1 MKALEGVQVIDFTQ
15 LLPGPAAT
23 RLFADFGAEVIKIE
37 PPGGE
42 STRRIG
48 PFSQGQSAV
57 FTELNRGKKSVIADL
72 RNEGDRARVMA
83 LCASADVVIEGFR
96 PGVMQRLG
104 LGFDELSKRNP
115 RLIYV
120 AVTGFG
126 QAGEHALRAAHDIN
140 YLALTG
146 VLDLI
151 GVADG
156 PPVIP
161 GCQAG
166 DITGALHAVIGTLLA
181 MVVREKTGRGQF
193 VDVSIA
199 HAAASLMAIPRAVL
213 GAGQPPRRGNELLS
227 GRYACYGLYATA
239 DGRWVAVGALEPKF
253 WSALCVLLGCEDLIP
268 HQFDEG
274 DQRLRAIARLRA
286 IFCTRT
292 GAEWEELCRGKDVCV
307 TPVLTLAEALG
318 WMGETSM
325 PRLSQTPAA
334 PGLRAPTA
342 GEHTTELFGSGYEGS
357 SSPR

>member
-1 MKALEGVQVIDFTQ
+1 
-15 LLPGPAAT
+15 
-23 RLFADFGAEVIKIE
+23 
-37 PPGGE
+37 
-42 STRRIG
+42 
-48 PFSQGQSAV
+48 
-57 FTELNRGKKSVIADL
+57 L

-96 PGVMQRLG
+96 PGVMPRLG

-120 AVTGFG
+120 AVSGFG

-156 PPVIP
+156 PPVVP
-161 GCQAG
+161 GFQAG

-181 MVVREKTGRGQF
+181 IVAREKTGRGQF
-193 VDVSIA
+193 VDISIA

-213 GAGQPPRRGNELLS
+213 GAGQLPRRGNELLS
-227 GRYACYGLYATA
+227 GRYACYGLYSTA

-274 DQRLRAIARLRA
+274 NQRLAAIARLRA

-292 GAEWEELCRGKDVCV
+292 CTEWEELCRGKDVCV

-318 WMGETSM
+318 WMGKAST
-325 PRLSQTPAA
+325 PRLSQTPAS
-334 PGLRAPTA
+334 PGPCAPTA
-342 GEHTTELFGSGYEGS
+342 GEHTAELFRSGYKGS
-357 SSPR
+357 SFPR

>member
-1 MKALEGVQVIDFTQ
+1 MKALEGLQVIDFTQ

-23 RLFADFGAEVIKIE
+23 RLLADFGADVIKIE

-42 STRRIG
+42 ATRRTG
-48 PFSQGQSAV
+48 PLSEGENAI
-57 FTELNRGKKSVIADL
+57 FTELNRGKKSVIANL
-72 RNEGDRARVMA
+72 RDEKDRACVMD

-104 LGFDELSKRNP
+104 LGFEELTKRNP

-151 GVADG
+151 GAADG

-161 GCQAG
+161 GFQAG
-166 DITGALHAVIGTLLA
+166 DIIGALHAVIGTLLA
-181 MVVREKTGRGQF
+181 IVALKKTGRGQL

-199 HAAASLMAIPRAVL
+199 HSSASLMAIPRAIL
-213 GAGQPPRRGNELLS
+213 GAGRPPQRGNELLS
-227 GRYACYGLYATA
+227 GRYACYGLYSTA
-239 DGRWVAVGALEPKF
+239 DGRWVSVGALEPKF

-274 DQRLRAIARLRA
+274 DQRVAAIARLRT
-286 IFCTRT
+286 IFSSRT
-292 GAEWEELCRGKDVCV
+292 AAEWEALCRGRDVCV
-307 TPVLTLAEALG
+307 APVLTLSEALG
-318 WMGETSM
+318 WMGEASM

-342 GEHTTELFGSGYEGS
+342 GEHTAELFGSDC
-357 SSPR
+357 

>member
-15 LLPGPAAT
+15 LLPGPTAT
-23 RLFADFGAEVIKIE
+23 RLFADFGADVTKIE

-42 STRRIG
+42 AARRLG
-48 PFSQGQSAV
+48 PLSGDQGAV
-57 FTELNRGKKSVIADL
+57 FTELNRGKRSVIADL
-72 RNEGDRARVMA
+72 RSERDLARVMA
-83 LCASADVVIEGFR
+83 LCASADVIIEGFR

-104 LGFDELSKRNP
+104 LGFDELTRRNP

-120 AVTGFG
+120 ALTGFG
-126 QAGEHALRAAHDIN
+126 QAGEYALRAAHDIN

-146 VLDLI
+146 GLDLI

-161 GCQAG
+161 GFQAG
-166 DITGALHAVIGTLLA
+166 DIAGALHAVIGTLLA
-181 MVVREKTGRGQF
+181 IIAREKTGRGQF
-193 VDVSIA
+193 VDISIA
-199 HAAASLMAIPRAVL
+199 HSAASLLAIPRAVL
-213 GAGQPPRRGNELLS
+213 GAGQTPRRGDDLLS
-227 GRYACYGLYATA
+227 GRYACYGLYSTV
-239 DGRWVAVGALEPKF
+239 DGRWLAVGALEPKF

-274 DQRLRAIARLRA
+274 DQRLAAIARLRT

-292 GAEWEELCRGKDVCV
+292 VAEWEELCRGQDVCV
-307 TPVLTLAEALG
+307 TPVLTLAEALH
-318 WMGETSM
+318 WMGEAST

-342 GEHTTELFGSGYEGS
+342 GEHTAELFGSGY
-357 SSPR
+357 